1 MLPYISRR
9 LLFMIPTLI
18 GMTLMVYTLIA
29 LAHGGF
35 SASASAAAGGG
46 SPASGDPRIAEAK
59 FRDRFLLDEPLLT
72 QYGRWLVRVIPLKFG
87 ARAQIDATGERIY
100 PPALLPD
107 MIALSDASGAGL
119 LMVLNDAAANARSAF
134 TAAPEGEARQAQYR
148 QAARDA
154 KATREAFVGA
164 LAHLRITLA
173 EYATATDQGSL
184 VDHRGELP
192 GENCSD
198 LRVERT
204 HPRWAGVEA
213 ATSAAIDACVRAT
226 GARATLEA
234 AFESRPFSEAG
245 VPIIPGVLSV
255 GAPDLGWSRTKNR
268 PVASLIAEALPLTL
282 LINVVAFP
290 LIYLI
295 SIPTGMVA
303 AARRGSLFDVIT
315 GGLFIAL
322 WSIPVVWAGVLA
334 VGFLASNQYL
344 GLFPVAG
351 LHSTDASFMTFLPS
365 YATSGEGGFQRG
377 WLLDLL
383 WHLVLPVTCLVYAG
397 FAVLS
402 RQTRAAMLDN
412 FNADYVRTAKAKGVP
427 RRDIVLR
434 HVFRNSLLPLITMFV
449 SIFPAMLSGSV
460 VVEKIFSVPGMGS
473 LMLEAISLHDAEIML
488 ANTVMIGCVSLLA
501 LLLADILY
509 AIADPRVSYA

>member
-18 GMTLMVYTLIA
+18 GMTLMVYLLIA
-29 LAHGGF
+29 LAPGGF

-46 SPASGDPRIAEAK
+46 SPAGGDPRIAEAK
-59 FRDRFLLDEPLLT
+59 FRDRFLLDEPVLV
-72 QYGRWLVRVIPLKFG
+72 QYGRWLTRVFPVKFG
-87 ARAQIDATGERIY
+87 ARAQIDSTGERIY
-100 PPALLPD
+100 PPAELPP
-107 MIALSDASGAGL
+107 MLAVAEWGNAASIVRVNEACAVAAGAF
-119 LMVLNDAAANARSAF
+119 VAAESGDPRRAQF
-134 TAAPEGEARQAQYR
+134 RQL
-148 QAARDA
+148 
-154 KATREAFVGA
+154 TREAKAAREAYVGA
-164 LAHLRITLA
+164 LAHLRIALA
-173 EYATATDQGSL
+173 EYATATQQEVL

-192 GENCSD
+192 GSQLGG
-198 LRVERT
+198 LRLDAASPAWPAVSKSAATAGEAFVRASAARAALEASFEST
-204 HPRWAGVEA
+204 PFEQAGV
-213 ATSAAIDACVRAT
+213 
-226 GARATLEA
+226 G
-234 AFESRPFSEAG
+234 
-245 VPIIPGVLSV
+245 IIPGVLSI
-255 GAPDLGWSRTKNR
+255 GSPDLGWSRTKNR
-268 PVASLIAEALPLTL
+268 PVGSLILEALPITL

-290 LIYLI
+290 LIYLV
-295 SIPTGMVA
+295 SIPTGMLA
-303 AARRGSLFDVIT
+303 AARRGSLFDVIS
-315 GGLFIAL
+315 GGVFIAL

-351 LHSTDASFMTFLPS
+351 LHATESSSMAFLPHFG
-365 YATSGEGGFQRG
+365 AEGFERG
-377 WLLDLL
+377 WLLDLG
-383 WHLVLPVTCLVYAG
+383 WHLVLPVVCLVYAG

-412 FNADYVRTAKAKGVP
+412 FNADYVRTAKAKGVS

-488 ANTVMIGCVSLLA
+488 ANTVMIGCVSLMA

-509 AIADPRVSYA
+509 ALADPRVSYA

>member
-1 MLPYISRR
+1 
-9 LLFMIPTLI
+9 
-18 GMTLMVYTLIA
+18 
-29 LAHGGF
+29 
-35 SASASAAAGGG
+35 
-46 SPASGDPRIAEAK
+46 
-59 FRDRFLLDEPLLT
+59 
-72 QYGRWLVRVIPLKFG
+72 
-87 ARAQIDATGERIY
+87 
-100 PPALLPD
+100 
-107 MIALSDASGAGL
+107 
-119 LMVLNDAAANARSAF
+119 
-134 TAAPEGEARQAQYR
+134 
-148 QAARDA
+148 
-154 KATREAFVGA
+154 
-164 LAHLRITLA
+164 
-173 EYATATDQGSL
+173 
-184 VDHRGELP
+184 
-192 GENCSD
+192 
-198 LRVERT
+198 
-204 HPRWAGVEA
+204 
-213 ATSAAIDACVRAT
+213 
-226 GARATLEA
+226 
-234 AFESRPFSEAG
+234 
-245 VPIIPGVLSV
+245 
-255 GAPDLGWSRTKNR
+255 
-268 PVASLIAEALPLTL
+268 
-282 LINVVAFP
+282 
-290 LIYLI
+290 
-295 SIPTGMVA
+295 MVA